1 MEAFFIAVKI
11 DFFEMNLLNP
21 SHILC
26 KVNELVTS

>member
-21 SHILC
+21 NHIIY
-26 KVNELVTS
+26 KVNALVTS